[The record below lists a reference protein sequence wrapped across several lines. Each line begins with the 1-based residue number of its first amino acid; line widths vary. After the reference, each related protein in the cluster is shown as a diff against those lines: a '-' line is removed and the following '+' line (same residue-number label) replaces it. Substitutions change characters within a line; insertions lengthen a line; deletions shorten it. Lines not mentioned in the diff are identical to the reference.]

1 MGFGV
6 DFRPF
11 FLEPGDFGDTVLS
24 HNRGA
29 GEEGEQLLAAH
40 PVHDVLRLLLRP
52 SVHPSDVGIKD
63 GAVLGHG
70 NDSLCLGGEH
80 DAFNL
85 AVLDARFFYN
95 LPAGSAYRFPIILRI
110 LFHPCRFRVIGGI
123 GCGGRGDDA
132 AGKIHQYCFI
142 GAGADIVGENIFF
155 HSVSSFLQQS
165 LVRGNHV
172 LKYLFKAVQCI
183 VDDFVGGSH
192 GGVEPASG

>member
-1 MGFGV
+1 M
-6 DFRPF
+6 
-11 FLEPGDFGDTVLS
+11 
-24 HNRGA
+24 
-29 GEEGEQLLAAH
+29 
-40 PVHDVLRLLLRP
+40 LRLLLRP
-52 SVHPSDVGIKD
+52 SVHPGDVGIEN

-70 NDSLCLGGEH
+70 NDSLCLGREH

-85 AVLDARFFYN
+85 AFLDACFFYN

-110 LFHPCRFRVIGGI
+110 LLHPCRLRIESGVGGS
-123 GCGGRGDDA
+123 GGGDNL

-142 GAGADIVGENIFF
+142 GTGADIVGENIFF

-165 LVRGNHV
+165 LVRRNHV

-183 VDDFVGGSH
+183 IDDFVGGSH